1 MNNDSSL
8 KILKDFL
15 QERTDVDIELVTP
28 DASLETLG
36 IDSLTQLELL
46 FEFEEKLGISLPDVE
61 ERPKTIGDLIELVE
75 KHIQAHPESTI

>member
-1 MNNDSSL
+1 MSNDSSL

-28 DASLETLG
+28 DASLEKLG

-61 ERPKTIGDLIELVE
+61 ERPKTIGELIAMVE
-75 KHIQAHPESTI
+75 KHIQSHPESPV